1 MVVSP
6 NFALFKPV
14 KSFFKVIV
22 TLVPSFATLIL
33 SSPEK
38 STVSPGLTCVAF
50 SLPLVD
56 KFQPLLA
63 TDSTSFNWLPLM
75 ASVESAAIRPAA
87 TPLILPLWSMV
98 TLLLIV
104 TVPPFPMRIE
114 DEPLV
119 IDSIPVKSLFKP
131 IFTLVPSLVPSL
143 VTVKLVSSGLKSTVS
158 PGLTVVVPPWAVVR
172 FQPLLAVSVAESAL
186 LLTCFNCATL
196 TASVS
201 SLPAATCVIWRVIF
215 FSVSPTE
222 TAPCVDIQVDWAISL
237 IWVGAKAPFSPAALS
252 ATDDVPKATPPYTL
266 AFAAPPKATA
276 FSAVACDE
284 VPIAVANWPLAS
296 AAPPKATVF
305 SAVACEEVPIAVA
318 NLPSAVAY
326 PPPIAVE

>member
-1 MVVSP
+1 MLTFLPVISP
-6 NFALFKPV
+6 RWISLFKP
-14 KSFFKVIV
+14 
-22 TLVPSFATLIL
+22 TLYVFWPSW
-33 SSPEK
+33 SVS
-38 STVSPGLTCVAF
+38 STVIL
-50 SLPLVD
+50 LPLTTFVC
-56 KFQPLLA
+56 FPA
-63 TDSTSFNWLPLM
+63 SCCTAWSWLPLM

-266 AFAAPPKATA
+266 AWAAAPKATA
-276 FSAVACDE
+276 FSAVACD
-284 VPIAVANWPLAS
+284 AL
-296 AAPPKATVF
+296 
-305 SAVACEEVPIAVA
+305 
-318 NLPSAVAY
+318 
-326 PPPIAVE
+326 PIAVEDCPVVASLPRAIDDEPTVPALVLFKDLASSLPW

>member
-1 MVVSP
+1 M
-6 NFALFKPV
+6 L
-14 KSFFKVIV
+14 
-22 TLVPSFATLIL
+22 
-33 SSPEK
+33 
-38 STVSPGLTCVAF
+38 
-50 SLPLVD
+50 LPLTTFVCL
-56 KFQPLLA
+56 PA
-63 TDSTSFNWLPLM
+63 SCCTAWSWLPLM

-158 PGLTVVVPPWAVVR
+158 PGLTVVVPTWAVVR

-186 LLTCFNCATL
+186 LPTCFNCATL

-201 SLPAATCVIWRVIF
+201 SLPAATCVIWRVIS

-222 TAPCVDIQVDWAISL
+222 TAPSVDIQVDWAVSL
-237 IWVGAKAPFSPAALS
+237 IWVGAKAPFSPVALPASLS

-266 AFAAPPKATA
+266 AWAAPPKATA

>member
-63 TDSTSFNWLPLM
+63 TDSTPFNWLPLM

-98 TLLLIV
+98 TLLIV

-131 IFTLVPSLVPSL
+131 IFTLVPSL

-276 FSAVACDE
+276 FSAVAC
-284 VPIAVANWPLAS
+284 
-296 AAPPKATVF
+296 
-305 SAVACEEVPIAVA
+305 EEVPIAVA